1 MKEKMK
7 IRIRIDQHTLLQ
19 RQSFLEICYASTW
32 PHFGSSVSTGIWRRF
47 LPEGKKSTARM
58 KRTGLLLCVRCTMK
72 LLLYSQLWTWTAVTH
87 LARPPC
93 TRQHFFWTILGLW
106 ICSWLTT
113 HNHKD
118 NHDWAP
124 VMSAIFWRKK
134 ADPLRELVSHP
145 SVDLG
150 LDLCWPEWFKVWKEL
165 KRICKVDLTSD
176 YDLWNGELKSLK
188 VHWLKLLRFTK
199 SLLART
205 WL

>member
-32 PHFGSSVSTGIWRRF
+32 PHFASSVSMGTWGR
-47 LPEGKKSTARM
+47 LLSTARM
-58 KRTGLLLCVRCTMK
+58 KRTGLLLCVRSKMK

-93 TRQHFFWTILGLW
+93 TRQHFFDNFRAVNLLTRVWQLTITNTIMTGHQW
-106 ICSWLTT
+106 W
-113 HNHKD
+113 
-118 NHDWAP
+118 
-124 VMSAIFWRKK
+124 VQYFRRKK

-145 SVDLG
+145 SVELG

-188 VHWLKLLRFTK
+188 FHWLKLLRFTK
-199 SLLART
+199 SKLART
-205 WL
+205 W